1 MGVEGIIAP
10 VTALLSVGIVAGLVV
25 RHRIGVC
32 LTFVPYLIAVALA
45 DLLVLLWPGYF
56 YKQWFWL
63 GSQNMNNVL
72 RFAVALELT
81 YRTFRAFP
89 AARGTARFVLL
100 LVLLATLG
108 LVVGGTQDAAPV
120 AGGPSLAPMISRVQP
135 RILNGTIWL
144 LTAVAAL
151 ILWYRLPVHPF
162 HKAILTGLVP
172 YLLIFTTALNLLE
185 TQGWQIRED
194 VNYLY
199 TGAYCLL
206 LIFWAWAAW
215 RRVEAPVRAP
225 EADGPDGVLRRV
237 PG

>member
-1 MGVEGIIAP
+1 MAVEGITGP
-10 VTALLSVGIVAGLVV
+10 VAALLSLGIVVGLAV
-25 RHRIGVC
+25 RHRVGVC
-32 LTFVPYLIAVALA
+32 LTFVPYLIGVALV
-45 DLLVLLWPGYF
+45 DLLVLRWPSYF
-56 YKQWFWL
+56 YTQWFWL
-63 GSQNMNNVL
+63 GSQTLVNLL

-89 AARGTARFVLL
+89 SARGTARFALL
-100 LVLLATLG
+100 LVLLATLV
-108 LVVGGTQDAAPV
+108 LVVGGTRDAEPLQ
-120 AGGPSLAPMISRVQP
+120 GGGASPGHVISRVQP

-144 LTAVAAL
+144 LAAVAAL

-185 TQGWQIRED
+185 TQGWQLRKD
-194 VNYLY
+194 VNYFY

-206 LIFWAWAAW
+206 LTFWAWAAW

-225 EADGPDGVLRRV
+225 ESESLLRRV